1 MSYILDALRR
11 ADAERDRGQVP
22 GLHAQP
28 APPAATATPAR
39 PGALALGLGG
49 GLILALAAGLAWWS
63 WPRATQPPAVAA
75 PPAAATATPPAAATL
90 PPPATA
96 AVAPPAVAAAPA
108 PLPLP
113 RVVSAPP
120 LPVPPL
126 PAATEP
132 APPATPA
139 APAAA
144 RAPTADRAAAA
155 ASAPRTLTLAEM
167 TPEQRRDWPRLA
179 IGGVVHSDHAA
190 SRFVVV
196 DGRLVHEGEEAAP
209 GVTVERIGAR
219 AAILRWRGLRVEL
232 PY

>member
-39 PGALALGLGG
+39 PGGLALGLGG

-96 AVAPPAVAAAPA
+96 AVAPPAVAAAPV
-108 PLPLP
+108 PLP